1 MTKRSELTT
10 PADEGIAAAKA
21 QNTTANSSDLFK
33 QTATNLLKR
42 AEASLEAALETV
54 RGAMECL
61 DAADDFDPV
70 TAEEVK
76 EAGRMVAVSA
86 QADSKAQDVLA
97 ATSGE
102 TYRPGK

>member
-1 MTKRSELTT
+1 
-10 PADEGIAAAKA
+10 
-21 QNTTANSSDLFK
+21 
-33 QTATNLLKR
+33 
-42 AEASLEAALETV
+42 
-54 RGAMECL
+54 MECL

-70 TAEEVK
+70 TADEVK